1 MKNNNSSNPNQCIII
16 YGTGEIA
23 KKIFLELKEEG
34 KENQIAF
41 FLDSLMSKKSFC
53 HKAVH
58 SPAFLDEINANSF
71 HYYLGTYTNTKS
83 MKEEL
88 LRHNVLEEN
97 IIEVEDYAIH
107 SLEKNITSV
116 KRILFF
122 PEFKNSSDLEQ
133 ITSELKYIFPKV
145 FETDFMM
152 EAAGQISD
160 NYRDVHI

>member
-53 HKAVH
+53 NKTVH
-58 SPAFLDEINANSF
+58 SPAFLDEINANGF

-97 IIEVEDYAIH
+97 IIGSSKRTSTFSILTFSNKVHEIPILCMSTHA
-107 SLEKNITSV
+107 SCCTSV
-116 KRILFF
+116 
-122 PEFKNSSDLEQ
+122 
-133 ITSELKYIFPKV
+133 IFEVK
-145 FETDFMM
+145 D
-152 EAAGQISD
+152 Q
-160 NYRDVHI
+160 